1 MLGFYLADLSRC
13 FEPVHDRHREVHKYN
28 SRWGGWGRLEQ
39 RAVGVY
45 SLKTVRGTGYRGVPA
60 LFHAHLEE
68 AEVDCVVVDDKDAVC
83 GSCVAWIYGCF

>member
-13 FEPVHDRHREVHKYN
+13 FEAVHDRHREVHEYDA
-28 SRWGGWGRLEQ
+28 RRGGRGGLEQ
-39 RAVGVY
+39 RAVCVY
-45 SLKTVRGTGYRGVPA
+45 SLKTVRGTGYRGVTA
-60 LFHAHLEE
+60 LLHADLEK